1 MIHFDHATGSA
12 VSRFF
17 LSTGLGAG
25 AGAGMA
31 EKPRQRGKAD
41 HWPGCKDT
49 AVRLANWYASRKEA
63 GSGFVGGSFILGP
76 AHRPDLFHGVG
87 REDHSSPRLR
97 EEDTENSSARLVAGQ
112 ATIANVT
119 RIAMGKRNIGTSF
132 DDFLEEEGLLE
143 DATAVAVKRVIAFQL
158 SEAMTAQ
165 GLTKTAMAQRMGT
178 SRAALDRLLDP
189 DNSSV
194 TLQTLQS
201 AARAL
206 GGRVKIELDFRGVA
220 A

>member
-1 MIHFDHATGSA
+1 VGSA
-12 VSRFF
+12 
-17 LSTGLGAG
+17 
-25 AGAGMA
+25 
-31 EKPRQRGKAD
+31 
-41 HWPGCKDT
+41 
-49 AVRLANWYASRKEA
+49 
-63 GSGFVGGSFILGP
+63 FILGFGN
-76 AHRPDLFHGVG
+76 RPRHLHCAG
-87 REDHSSPRLR
+87 REHRSPPRIR
-97 EEDTENSSARLVAGQ
+97 EEDAENSPAGFVARQ

-119 RIAMGKRNIGTSF
+119 GIAVGKRNIGTSF

-158 SEAMTAQ
+158 SEAMAVQ
-165 GLTKTAMAQRMGT
+165 GITKTAMAQRMGT

-206 GGRVKIELDFRGVA
+206 GGRIKIELDLRGA
-220 A
+220 AA